1 MPAVLLQLPRRPVL
15 LAVRAAA
22 ATARELFAGRAVDR
36 QAEQVARLA
45 EIRVPVPVRQEV
57 DQSRQVEDEDCE
69 EDDDEGAL
77 VFRRAP

>member
-1 MPAVLLQLPRRPVL
+1 
-15 LAVRAAA
+15 
-22 ATARELFAGRAVDR
+22 
-36 QAEQVARLA
+36 
-45 EIRVPVPVRQEV
+45 VRQEV